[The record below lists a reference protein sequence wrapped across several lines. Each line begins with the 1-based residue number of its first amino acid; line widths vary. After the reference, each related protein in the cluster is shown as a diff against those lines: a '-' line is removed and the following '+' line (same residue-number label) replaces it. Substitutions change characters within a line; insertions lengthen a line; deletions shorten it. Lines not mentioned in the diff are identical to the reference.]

1 MLLESEIGRSRIA
14 DVPQP
19 ALYLHFTLFLAD
31 EQHTELSDETFRL
44 VQVEGQEGVSTP
56 FEFTLTLHGNTENPA
71 PKLLVFKD
79 LLGRRVSF
87 AIARPV
93 LSDVVAA
100 QSPSEAAQRFR
111 MALRGAAVGGM
122 SLFNGIVASFAMSEP
137 GVYKLTMRPA
147 LWKLSL
153 ANRYRV
159 YKQKNVRDA
168 IREVCSLHGVGVA
181 FRNLDDGGTYNLAT
195 ARTQDWLQAGE
206 SDFEFLQRLMKKAH
220 LYYYFEYD
228 GGDHTVVFANDTQYP
243 RIDARTA
250 LRYTHTSVDELG
262 LQQDDVITQYAY
274 EQTLAQSGVSG
285 SFTRQEEAWGQDT
298 VATFHTIFKP
308 VGDATVEPSFSLH
321 KIYQYG
327 VNDQLATEYATVAA
341 QSLQS
346 SAARLS
352 GTSLCP
358 RLRSGYTFQAI
369 EQVGPESH
377 PNPVQPSLDRHWF
390 VLLEVK
396 HQVSLD
402 GTYENQF
409 VALSADG
416 SLAQV
421 SLQDTQQGTVLATVV
436 DDGHGRAPNDWRYY
450 SKNNFDPEQS
460 KVSDTGS
467 SPVRTD
473 LQGVYVRFASDPK
486 SAEPI
491 WVKLAAHM
499 ENAPEIGAMVLVARS
514 NDESELPEVQNI
526 VEAGG
531 LMAVTPSRWIAE
543 TRVGNNYS
551 TAYGDSKSIRYGRD
565 SSVNL
570 PRAIE
575 MVENQYATK
584 KFRDV
589 SYSQGA
595 HYGYETSE
603 TGRDGILSDSVSYG
617 STYSRSEGAERK
629 SYDKAGYR
637 RSEEIVGNND
647 SYSTV
652 TGRNYSESVHGSS
665 VSYSTVRADSS
676 SYDTTDG
683 RRYSESTSNSTVE
696 SHSTTQGKSSSYET
710 YSSGRYT
717 EQDVTGDSESLT
729 NISGTEKST
738 SHIGITNH
746 NSTVGVSNDNTATG
760 VSVSTGVV
768 GTSTDARTV
777 GNSNQ
782 LNLTGLS
789 TQVSA
794 TGISAQ
800 ATATGVSS
808 QVNATGAADHVSTT
822 GVASEV
828 SSYAVLS
835 RIENVGVRFVNKN
848 ESPASV
854 EIVNTGARLS
864 LAELFMYL

>member
-1 MLLESEIGRSRIA
+1 MLLDTDIGRLA
-14 DVPQP
+14 VANVPQP
-19 ALYLHFTLFLAD
+19 PLYLHFAIFLAD
-31 EQHTELSDETFRL
+31 EQRSELSDETFRL
-44 VQVEGQEGVSTP
+44 VQVEGQEAVSTL

-71 PKLLVFKD
+71 RKPLLFRD

-87 AIARPV
+87 AVARPV
-93 LSDVVAA
+93 PLATGYASH
-100 QSPSEAAQRFR
+100 EATQRFR
-111 MALRGAAVGGM
+111 MALRGGDVRGI

-168 IREVCSLHGVGVA
+168 IREVCSLHGVAVT

-220 LYYYFEYD
+220 LYYYFESS

-243 RIDARTA
+243 RIDAGTA
-250 LRYTHTSVDELG
+250 LRYTQTSVDELG
-262 LQQDDVITQYAY
+262 SHQDDTITQYAY
-274 EQTLAQSGVSG
+274 EQTLSQSGLG
-285 SFTRQEEAWGQDT
+285 GAFTRQEDAWGQDA

-308 VGDATVEPSFSLH
+308 VGDATAEPSFSLH

-327 VNDQLATEYATVAA
+327 VNDQLATQYATIAA
-341 QSLQS
+341 QSLQA
-346 SAARLS
+346 SASRLS
-352 GTSLCP
+352 GTSSCP
-358 RLRSGYTFQAI
+358 RLRAGCIFQAI
-369 EQVGPESH
+369 EQMGPGSE
-377 PNPVQPSLDRHWF
+377 PNPVQPTLDRRWF

-402 GTYENQF
+402 GNYQAEF
-409 VALSADG
+409 VALAAEG

-436 DDGHGRAPNDWRYY
+436 DDGHGQAPNDWRYY
-450 SKNNFDPEQS
+450 SKSNFDPEQS

-467 SPVRTD
+467 SPARTD
-473 LQGVYVRFASDPK
+473 LQGVYVRFATDPK
-486 SAEPI
+486 SAEPV

-499 ENAPEIGAMVLVARS
+499 ENAPEIGALVLVARAS
-514 NDESELPEVQNI
+514 DESELPEVQNI

-531 LMAVTPSRWIAE
+531 FMTVTPSRWTAE

-565 SSVNL
+565 STVAL
-570 PRAIE
+570 PSAIE
-575 MVENQYATK
+575 MVENQYATR

-595 HYGYETSE
+595 HYSYDTSE
-603 TGRDGILSDSVSYG
+603 TGRAGLLSDSVSLG
-617 STYSRSEGAERK
+617 STYSHSEGAERK
-629 SYDKAGYR
+629 SYDDVDYR
-637 RSEEIVGNND
+637 RSEEVIGNSD

-652 TGRNYSESVHGSS
+652 TGKSYSKSVNGSS
-665 VSYSTVRADSS
+665 LSYSTVQGDSS
-676 SYDTTDG
+676 SYDTIDG
-683 RRYSESTSNSTVE
+683 ARYSESTSNSTVE
-696 SHSTTQGKSSSYET
+696 THSTTRGKSSSYET
-710 YSSGRYT
+710 YSSGRYF
-717 EQDVTGDSESLT
+717 EQSVTGDSESLT
-729 NISGTEKST
+729 NISGTDKST
-738 SHIGITNH
+738 SHIGVTNH
-746 NSTVGVSNDNTATG
+746 NSTIGVSNDNSALG
-760 VSVSTGVV
+760 VSDSTGVF
-768 GTSTDARTV
+768 GTSTEARTV

-782 LNLTGLS
+782 VNLTGVS
-789 TQVSA
+789 TQASA
-794 TGISAQ
+794 TGVSAQ

-808 QVNATGAADHVSTT
+808 QVSATGVLDHVSTT
-822 GVASEV
+822 GVSSEV
-828 SSYAVLS
+828 SSYAVQS

-848 ESPASV
+848 ESPASLEV
-854 EIVNTGARLS
+854 VNTGAS
-864 LAELFMYL
+864 VKLATMFMYL